1 MATVTKDFRVKNGLV
16 VEGANGTIDGSDII
30 TASLIAGG
38 TQENITVTYDAVN
51 KQVNFVAE
59 NGVADSTTDD
69 LVEGLTNLYFTDERA
84 QDAIDAAL
92 SGGHDHLT
100 ITYDDNAN
108 TFSIT
113 TDATSAN
120 TGDTLVERDSSG
132 NFAAGNITADLTGN
146 ADTATALETSRTI
159 TVSGDVDG
167 SASFDGSAD
176 ADIAVTLDTVNTD
189 VGTFGSST
197 DIPSVTVDAKGR
209 VTAVTTNSVATD
221 LSIAGDSGTDTV
233 SLLNDTL
240 TVSGGTGTTV
250 AVTDNSI
257 TVNANLGTGLEADG
271 SDNIQIDST
280 VATLDGV
287 QTLTNKTLGTS
298 VSLSDDL
305 DAGGQ
310 TITNLAEPTQSTHAA
325 TKNYVDTVAE
335 GLSVKPAVLA
345 ATSSNLS
352 GTYDN
357 GTGGIDATLNL
368 GPLATLDIDGVT
380 TWQEFDGVLVKD
392 QTNAFENGRYFVTQV
407 GDATTDWILNRCPA
421 CDEAD
426 EVPSAYVF
434 VQEGTQYNAT
444 GWVAEVENPSTF
456 TVGTDDITWIQF
468 SGAGTYIAGNG
479 LTLNGTEFEIDTT
492 ITADVDSAQTL
503 TNKSIAGDQN
513 TLTNVPNSALVN
525 DSITVN
531 GQSTALGQSVTLDTD
546 DVGEGTG
553 NLYFTDAR
561 AVSALQGTDSSFNT
575 VDIDS
580 VAKQVAATASVTG
593 TGSPEVVYSFD
604 STTHRSAKF
613 LVKLSA
619 GAHTEVSEIL
629 VTLDTSNNVAITE
642 YAIVGTN
649 GNIGDVSASYNAG
662 DLEITITATAAAD
675 ATVMGTLLV

>member
-113 TDATSAN
+113 TDATSTN

-257 TVNANLGTGLEADG
+257 TVNANLGTGLETDG

-426 EVPSAYVF
+426 EIPSAYVF

-468 SGAGTYIAGNG
+468 SGAGTYTAGNG

-492 ITADVDSAQTL
+492 ITADIDSAQTL

-613 LVKLSA
+613 LVKLAA

-662 DLEITITATAAAD
+662 DLEITITASAAAD

>member
-257 TVNANLGTGLEADG
+257 TVNANLGTGLETDG

-426 EVPSAYVF
+426 EIPSAYVF

-468 SGAGTYIAGNG
+468 SGAGTYTAGNG

-613 LVKLSA
+613 LVKLAA

-662 DLEITITATAAAD
+662 DLEITITASAAAD